1 MPITLAAGET
11 RQLNISLTPV
21 YVPPQP
27 ARLWGYVKDAN
38 TGYPI
43 AGARVELIG
52 LAYGLTDANGMYDI
66 SNIPAGT
73 YSGKVSAAGYE
84 DYTF

>member
-11 RQLNISLTPV
+11 KQLNANLTPV
-21 YVPPQP
+21 YVPPAP

-52 LAYGLTDANGMYDI
+52 LAYDLTDANGMYDI
-66 SNIPAGT
+66 SNIPAET